1 MAKKGFLEGYKTYD
15 TSHGFGSSSQWKSAF
30 EERMNLGVVKN
41 SDRLQ
46 YKHIVEKLFSIKN
59 ADELK
64 KAYYKLMMIH
74 HPDKAGD
81 TDENKIIAQ
90 YINDVYF
97 ELKEK
102 L

>member
-1 MAKKGFLEGYKTYD
+1 
-15 TSHGFGSSSQWKSAF
+15 
-30 EERMNLGVVKN
+30 
-41 SDRLQ
+41 
-46 YKHIVEKLFSIKN
+46 LFSIKN